1 MQKQQRQHYNP
12 GPDPDPVTELQSRRK
27 SATERGRRVEREKG
41 RERERCVHDFHFS
54 METANKSATKTSSSS
69 QIFIKLT
76 YFRLFLAFYFH
87 GEC

>member
-27 SATERGRRVEREKG
+27 SATERGRRVERERG
-41 RERERCVHDFHFS
+41 VHDFHFS

-76 YFRLFLAFYFH
+76 YFRLFLDFYFH

>member
-12 GPDPDPVTELQSRRK
+12 GPDPDPDPVTELQSRRK
-27 SATERGRRVEREKG
+27 SAKERGRRVERERG
-41 RERERCVHDFHFS
+41 VHDFHFS

-69 QIFIKLT
+69 QFFIKLT